1 MLEEGKPARPLEST
15 ALQGRAPTWSPDGNR
30 IVFES
35 DRGSPDGS
43 YGIFIINAD
52 GTGLVQVTDYA
63 FAAQH
68 PVWSPDGR
76 KLAFTGRD
84 PMTGQF
90 GVAVI
95 DLP

>member
-1 MLEEGKPARPLEST
+1 K
-15 ALQGRAPTWSPDGNR
+15 R
-30 IVFES
+30 IAFES
-35 DRGSPDGS
+35 DRGSPDGR

-52 GTGLVQVTDYA
+52 GTGLVQVTDYVD
-63 FAAQH
+63 AQH

-76 KLAFTGRD
+76 KMAFTSLD
-84 PMTGQF
+84 TATNQF